1 VPEQRVVVRRRI
13 RIFIWRRR
21 IGGAGG
27 GSEPGPRPG
36 GGGAKT
42 FLLAT
47 GIAFVVAVAGTPAAR
62 SALSTGESAT
72 SASQNLRGKSTK
84 NRNSQLTP
92 ARVASRGFRIASH
105 VADDGNVCAS
115 HSYGEVQDFFRRNPC
130 VALHRETYVLEDQH
144 GDGKVLVAYASVE
157 MKDTDQARRLQEV
170 LDKDGSGNVTEL
182 SRERGAYRSV
192 RYDDAVFASERDGT
206 VVVNAQAK
214 FVQGKSRKSDLE
226 LIAHDAI
233 R

>member
-1 VPEQRVVVRRRI
+1 VVRRRI

-21 IGGAGG
+21 IGGPGG
-27 GSEPGPRPG
+27 GSEPGPRR

-42 FLLAT
+42 FVVAT
-47 GIAFVVAVAGTPAAR
+47 SIAFVVAVAAPPAAR
-62 SALSTGESAT
+62 SALSAGESAA
-72 SASQNLRGKSTK
+72 SASQNLRGKSSK
-84 NRNSQLTP
+84 NRNSRLTQ
-92 ARVASRGFRIASH
+92 ARLALRGMRIASH
-105 VADDGNVCAS
+105 IVDDGSTCTS
-115 HSYGEVQDFFRRNPC
+115 HSYGEVQAFFQKNPC
-130 VALHRETYVLEDQH
+130 VALHREMYVLDDPH

-157 MKDTDQARRLQEV
+157 MKDADQARCLQEV
-170 LDKDGSGNVTEL
+170 LDKNGSGNVTEL

-192 RYDDAVFASERDGT
+192 RYDDAVFASDRDGT

-214 FVQGKSRKSDLE
+214 FVQGKSRRSDLE